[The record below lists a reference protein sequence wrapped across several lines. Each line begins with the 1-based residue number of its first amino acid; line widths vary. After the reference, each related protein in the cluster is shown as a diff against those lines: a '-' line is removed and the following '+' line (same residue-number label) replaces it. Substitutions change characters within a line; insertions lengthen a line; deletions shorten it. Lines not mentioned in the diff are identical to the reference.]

1 VSGEARKILK
11 ISVWTAGMAF
21 AGFLIGSKTSSTGWD
36 LWRDE
41 LTPTLFLASVG
52 LLLGWIF
59 SRKISK

>member
-1 VSGEARKILK
+1 MNAKALK
-11 ISVWTAGMAF
+11 MFAWTVGMAF

-41 LTPTLFLASVG
+41 LPPTLLLACVG
-52 LLLGWIF
+52 LFLGWIF